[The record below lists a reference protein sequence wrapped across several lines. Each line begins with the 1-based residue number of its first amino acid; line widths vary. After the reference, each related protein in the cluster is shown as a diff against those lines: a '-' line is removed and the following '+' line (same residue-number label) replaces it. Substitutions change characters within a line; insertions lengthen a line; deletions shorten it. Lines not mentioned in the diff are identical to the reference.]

1 LTDVLGSR
9 EHPTP
14 PEGSEACSPARSV
27 GVDERDV
34 TMKIPETDDST
45 PIDVGPQVAVLF
57 TAKTHRGSGTSMT
70 VYTMIRSKEWHIV
83 SRMDTEGPLPSNDEL
98 LLMCATLCE
107 EAEQCVIGNL
117 GLMEGLFLK
126 E

>member
-14 PEGSEACSPARSV
+14 AEGSEACSPARSAV
-27 GVDERDV
+27 VDERDIA
-34 TMKIPETDDST
+34 MKVPETEDTT
-45 PIDVGPQVAVLF
+45 PIDVGPKVAVLF

-70 VYTMIRSKEWHIV
+70 VYTMVRSKEWHIV
-83 SRMDTEGPLPSNDEL
+83 SRTDTEGPLPSDEEL
-98 LLMCATLCE
+98 RLICATLYG
-107 EAEQCVIGNL
+107 EAEQCVIGNV